1 MTISIYR
8 THCRNIFQFLC
19 RYKKFLENREEQ
31 LSKRK
36 AASEARTQMIQQ
48 LASSQM
54 EKYARKKE
62 EFLRKEKEAQR
73 REIQLQAQRDM
84 KIQERKEEQK
94 RKRDDRI
101 EAIQRQ
107 QRAETYRR
115 QKIMEQI
122 DRDNEVTMLM
132 KEQAKQL
139 VNEVPL
145 PPSVDEGRRKV
156 STVIGVQR
164 RRIGLEARRK
174 KEELFSKVAMI
185 KSRGQFNAE
194 TWDIHQDR

>member
-1 MTISIYR
+1 M
-8 THCRNIFQFLC
+8 
-19 RYKKFLENREEQ
+19 

-36 AASEARTQMIQQ
+36 AASEARTQMIRQ

-62 EFLRKEKEAQR
+62 EFIRKEKEAQQ
-73 REIQLQAQRDM
+73 REIELQKQRDM

-122 DRDNEVTMLM
+122 DRDNEITMLM

-145 PPSVDEGRRKV
+145 PPSLHNARDVASSLNSYWCRRGAGSGSKQEGRRR
-156 STVIGVQR
+156 SCS
-164 RRIGLEARRK
+164 ARWR
-174 KEELFSKVAMI
+174 
-185 KSRGQFNAE
+185 
-194 TWDIHQDR
+194 